1 MAFLTSLLG
10 GGGASILSGMGLG
23 SIFSS
28 LFGDDGDKRP
38 TPEQMA
44 MATAIKGR
52 ENEIRQDM
60 AKFFKNM
67 KVEMSDA
74 FKKMD
79 MDGDGFLTK
88 DEIKE
93 VMKKNSKT
101 WGHVDDGAFDQV
113 DINDDGKI
121 SIDGNF
127 SFSKI
132 LQFCFFISS
141 FDFRIFEVE
150 FG

>member
-1 MAFLTSLLG
+1 
-10 GGGASILSGMGLG
+10 
-23 SIFSS
+23 
-28 LFGDDGDKRP
+28 
-38 TPEQMA
+38 

-60 AKFFKNM
+60 VKFFKNM

-79 MDGDGFLTK
+79 VDGDGFLTK

-101 WGHVDDGAFDQV
+101 WGHVDDDAFDQV

-132 LQFCFFISS
+132 LQFCSFISS

>member
-1 MAFLTSLLG
+1 MCG
-10 GGGASILSGMGLG
+10 
-23 SIFSS
+23 
-28 LFGDDGDKRP
+28 RP

-44 MATAIKGR
+44 MATAIKGC

-60 AKFFKNM
+60 VKFFKNM

-150 FG
+150 FGWISQIKWPIWPAKRNNSQEYWSDFFSKFF